1 MGATTT
7 FLAATKR
14 RSSKLVVIQ
23 TGRRRASCRRFQH
36 ERVGRVSSSDDIHG
50 REIQQKQP
58 TRARCHPLRASP
70 GTRNTTYAPPDPE
83 ARGRMSL
90 APKSAPRAPAPRARV
105 PRESNPFS
113 PFTKTSPRPFFVS
126 PSLLL
131 PASRRA
137 RTNEA
142 DGRRRVATRCA
153 PTFLVGAAGA
163 LRTLSRA
170 PPASRVWNVNAF
182 RLRELR
188 PAIASSDTSSKHT
201 ERPSSR
207 RISSVPQNASSARCS
222 ACDSSTP
229 RSRRCVA
236 RRTCDES
243 SSFSSCWLFC

>member
-1 MGATTT
+1 MGVTTT

-23 TGRRRASCRRFQH
+23 TGRRRASSRRFQPSKS
-36 ERVGRVSSSDDIHG
+36 RSRFLSDDVHG

-90 APKSAPRAPAPRARV
+90 APKSALRAPAPRARV

-113 PFTKTSPRPFFVS
+113 PFPTKTSPRPFFVS

-142 DGRRRVATRCA
+142 DGRRLVATRCA

-170 PPASRVWNVNAF
+170 PPPSRAWNVNAF

-207 RISSVPQNASSARCS
+207 RISSVPQKASSARCS

-229 RSRRCVA
+229 RSRRCIE
-236 RRTCDES
+236 RRTCDKS
-243 SSFSSCWLFC
+243 SSFSL